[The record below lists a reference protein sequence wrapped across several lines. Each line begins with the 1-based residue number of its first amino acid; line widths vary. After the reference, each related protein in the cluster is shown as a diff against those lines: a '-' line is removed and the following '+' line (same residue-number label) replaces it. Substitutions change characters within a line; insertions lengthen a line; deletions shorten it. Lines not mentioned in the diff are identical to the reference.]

1 MTLEP
6 APPVVELRQYLLRRG
21 RRDELIELF
30 DREFVEPQ
38 EAVGIRVL
46 GQFRDIDR
54 ANHFVWLRGF
64 ADHATRLDAL
74 TSFYGGPVWR
84 QHAGAA
90 NATMIDS
97 GDVHQLRAVT
107 ERERLHVR
115 TQSDRDLAGH
125 RGSILIVVI
134 HRRSCA
140 GYDLDRQMCEC
151 LTPRLEAAGLRTIGV
166 YATDP
171 TDNPF
176 PALPVRPSDV
186 LVRVVAG
193 VSIDALDD
201 AADQVSLAR
210 AELTDHAQKHG
221 LDEPL
226 LDMLRLVPTARSCLN
241 GTDLNVRSFRP

>member
-21 RRDELIELF
+21 RRDELIKLF
-30 DREFVEPQ
+30 DRELVETQ

-46 GQFRDIDR
+46 GQFRDVDR

-64 ADHATRLDAL
+64 TNHDARLEAL
-74 TSFYGGPVWR
+74 TSFYGGPTWR
-84 QHAGAA
+84 QHAAAA

-97 GDVHQLRAVT
+97 GDVHQLQAVT
-107 ERERLHVR
+107 EPDRLLVR
-115 TQSDRDLAGH
+115 RHSDRDVAGH
-125 RGSILIVVI
+125 RGSILIVVT
-134 HRRSCA
+134 HRRA
-140 GYDLDRQMCEC
+140 RGGYDHDRLMREC

-166 YATDP
+166 YTTDP

-186 LVRVVAG
+186 LVRIAAG
-193 VSIDALDD
+193 DSIEALDE
-201 AADQVSLAR
+201 AADQLSLAR
-210 AELTDHAQKHG
+210 AELADHAQKND

-226 LDMLRLVPTARSCLN
+226 LDMLRLEPTARSCLN
-241 GTDLNVRSFRP
+241 GTDV